1 VRISTAILSTLLAG
15 SSLSLSMQYAIS
27 QQEVSP
33 TLSLADLEVDT
44 KTPDPTPTSVESANA
59 DPAPAESAPQTTESM
74 PGNTKEEAAPANPAQ
89 EPAAGTE
96 NTATPSTPPAPKLTE
111 TTVISDV
118 ITYKY
123 GVVQVSVT
131 ALGQDITGVE
141 LLQGDATYGRDVA
154 YEALI
159 NATIQ
164 TDGTNYG
171 NVSGAT
177 FTTEAFKKAIS
188 NAIGKL

>member
-1 VRISTAILSTLLAG
+1 MRISTAVLSTLLAG

-33 TLSLADLEVDT
+33 SLSLADLEVDT
-44 KTPDPTPTSVESANA
+44 KTPDPTPTSAESANA
-59 DPAPAESAPQTTESM
+59 DPGPAEPATQTTESA
-74 PGNTKEEAAPANPAQ
+74 PGNTNEEAAPASPTQ
-89 EPAAGTE
+89 EPAPAPE
-96 NTATPSTPPAPKLTE
+96 STATPSAPPAPELTE
-111 TTVISDV
+111 TTVVSDV

-131 ALGQDITGVE
+131 ALGQDITGVQ

>member
-1 VRISTAILSTLLAG
+1 MRISTAVLSTLLAG

-44 KTPDPTPTSVESANA
+44 KTPDSTPTSAESANA
-59 DPAPAESAPQTTESM
+59 DPAPVEPATQTTESA
-74 PGNTKEEAAPANPAQ
+74 PGNTKEEAAPASPTQ
-89 EPAAGTE
+89 EPAPAPE
-96 NTATPSTPPAPKLTE
+96 STATPSTPPAPELTE
-111 TTVISDV
+111 TTVVSDV

-131 ALGQDITGVE
+131 ALGQDITGVQ

>member
-1 VRISTAILSTLLAG
+1 MRISTAVLSTLLAG

-44 KTPDPTPTSVESANA
+44 KTPDPTATSAESAA
-59 DPAPAESAPQTTESM
+59 DPAPVEPATQTTESAA
-74 PGNTKEEAAPANPAQ
+74 GNTREEAAPANPAQ
-89 EPAAGTE
+89 EPAPAPE
-96 NTATPSTPPAPKLTE
+96 STATPSTPPTPKLTE
-111 TTVISDV
+111 TTVVSDV

-131 ALGQDITGVE
+131 ALGQDITGVQ

>member
-1 VRISTAILSTLLAG
+1 MRISTALLSTLVAG

-33 TLSLADLEVDT
+33 TLNLADLEVDT
-44 KTPDPTPTSVESANA
+44 QTADPTPTSDESANA
-59 DPAPAESAPQTTESM
+59 DPASVEPATQTTESA
-74 PGNTKEEAAPANPAQ
+74 PANTKKVAAPASPAQ
-89 EPAAGTE
+89 EPAPAPDS
-96 NTATPSTPPAPKLTE
+96 TATPADPPTPELTE
-111 TTVISDV
+111 TTIVSDV

-131 ALGQDITGVE
+131 ALGQDITGVQ